1 MRQGRMSRKGIRTP
15 NRPNMSQKLLP
26 IKLSCPTYAYGKES
40 KALPQGQVT
49 MLVGRERSPSLRDAS
64 MGQDHF
70 FQVGRSGK
78 VLLRQATSPYG
89 RDHPYLCF
97 LSKVSMM
104 RLPIIRAS
112 LSFRDR

>member
-1 MRQGRMSRKGIRTP
+1 
-15 NRPNMSQKLLP
+15 
-26 IKLSCPTYAYGKES
+26 
-40 KALPQGQVT
+40 

-97 LSKVSMM
+97 LPTYAYGEEMVT
-104 RLPIIRAS
+104 IRNTLQVLQEDMIREGLVEMIA
-112 LSFRDR
+112 FFQGQTGFERDDR